1 MAICYDAANRLFH
14 LTGGN
19 TSYVIGI
26 DEHGQALNLYWGGKL
41 ADPDVWYM
49 WEGTPEGAS
58 FDRPANRLPMEYPT
72 GAVGDMRIPA
82 CRVMGPYGDV
92 VTQFTYQGHDIV
104 AGKPGLEGLPATYT
118 EEDNEAQTLILH
130 LKDEL
135 TGVALELNYSIYAD
149 SGMIARSAKL
159 TNASDAPVQLI
170 EAASASVDLF
180 GTDYELVHLWG
191 GWSIER
197 SVERVPVMRG
207 VQKIGSRR
215 GASGHEHNPFVAI
228 VKPDTTEFAGDAYG
242 FNLVYSGSFAIQAGA
257 NSYEATRVTLGLNP
271 EDFTWRLDPGASF
284 QTPEAVLGYSDQ
296 GLNGLSQGYHKLY
309 RTRLCRGKYRD
320 EPRPVLVNNWEAT
333 YFGFTEEKL
342 LAIAEKGKQIGI
354 EMFVLD
360 DGWFGHRDSD
370 NSSLGD
376 WVVDK
381 KKLPNGLKS
390 LAEKVHAL
398 GMKFGLWFEP
408 EMISPDSDLY
418 RAHPDWCL
426 HVPGRA
432 RTEARQQLIL
442 DLSRKDV
449 CDYVIDAV
457 CAVLSSAPID
467 YVKWDMNR
475 NFTEAG
481 SALAEAHEQREVPH
495 RYMLGLYRVMESITT
510 AFPDV
515 LFESCSGGGGRFD
528 PGMLYY
534 MPQTWTSDDTDAVER
549 LKIQYG
555 TSMAYPISAMGAHV
569 SAVPNHQIGRTTSMQ
584 MRGDVALGGNY
595 GYELDLSK
603 LSQEDLDVAK
613 ENIALY
619 KAIRTVVQQGTF
631 TRLISPFEQPAAAW
645 QFVDDEK
652 REAVACYFRV
662 LARPNPDMVRLQLKG
677 LCPERRYQDLATGK
691 IYAGSTLMNMGLRM
705 PIRMKDF
712 SSYVVHLKA
721 VD

>member
-26 DEHGQALNLYWGGKL
+26 DEHNQALNLYWGAKL
-41 ADPDVWYM
+41 TDPDVWYM

-82 CRVMGPYGDV
+82 CRVMGSYGDV
-92 VTQFTYQGHDIV
+92 VTQFTYQSHDIIP
-104 AGKPGLEGLPATYT
+104 GKPGLEGLPATYT
-118 EEDNEAQTLILH
+118 EDDGEAQTLILH

-135 TGVALELNYSIYAD
+135 TGVAADLCYSIYAA

-170 EAASASVDLF
+170 EAASANVDLF

-215 GASGHEHNPFVAI
+215 GASGHEHNPFLAV
-228 VKPDTTEFAGDAYG
+228 VRPDTTEFAGDAYG

-257 NSYEATRVTLGLNP
+257 NSYEATRVTIGLNP

-309 RTRLCRGKYRD
+309 RTRLCRGQYRD

-333 YFGFTEEKL
+333 YFGFNEEKL
-342 LAIAEKGKQIGI
+342 LAIAEKGKEIGI

-376 WVVDK
+376 WVVDQ

-390 LAEKVHAL
+390 LGEKVHAL

-442 DLSRKDV
+442 DLSRQDV

-457 CAVLSSAPID
+457 SAVLASAPID

-481 SALAEAHEQREVPH
+481 SALAAAHEQREVPH
-495 RYMLGLYRVMESITT
+495 RYMLGLYRVMEAITT
-510 AFPDV
+510 AFPNV

-555 TSMAYPISAMGAHV
+555 TSMAYPVSSMGAHV

-584 MRGDVALGGNY
+584 MRGDVALSGNY

-645 QFVDDEK
+645 QFVDDDGSEV
-652 REAVACYFRV
+652 VACYFRV
-662 LARPNPDMVRLQLKG
+662 LARPNPNMVNLKLKG
-677 LCPERRYQDLATGK
+677 LCPERRYQDLETGK
-691 IYAGSTLMNMGLRM
+691 VYAGSTLMNLGLRM